1 MTADSSLPSHI
12 LSSEMFVL
20 LVEMH
25 LKDENDKP
33 LNDNDFDKFE
43 YSMAS
48 PTRLLDKGTH
58 LTRDMKFENSLI
70 KSFHI

>member
-1 MTADSSLPSHI
+1 
-12 LSSEMFVL
+12 MFVL

-48 PTRLLDKGTH
+48 PTRLLEKGTY
-58 LTRDMKFENSLI
+58 LTRDMTI
-70 KSFHI
+70 